1 MFYFFGHK
9 ACGILAPQPGIK
21 PTSSALEGEVL
32 TTGPPGKPL
41 GGPSNVSPKGTHEDF
56 CLKSP
61 KVQPFPRTMTEVI
74 HDHGH
79 HVPEQ
84 ERDPRHCIDSVLL
97 IPLKP

>member
-1 MFYFFGHK
+1 MWIIFKVFIEFVTM
-9 ACGILAPQPGIK
+9 LLLFRVLLFWPQGMWDFSSPTRNQ

-61 KVQPFPRTMTEVI
+61 KVQPGVM
-74 HDHGH
+74 
-79 HVPEQ
+79 HVLRELP
-84 ERDPRHCIDSVLL
+84 VL
-97 IPLKP
+97 